1 MKKDCSFWTVSK
13 SFLCVILFYKR
24 HPANVFS
31 SKPQSELLPFAETV
45 VGKATGPGLSGG
57 QVCVPCAFIHSFVI
71 NGGASKSHLCTYLE
85 ATFGNS
91 SSAFEASK
99 CAILG

>member
-1 MKKDCSFWTVSK
+1 MHQMSNDKD
-13 SFLCVILFYKR
+13 
-24 HPANVFS
+24 
-31 SKPQSELLPFAETV
+31 
-45 VGKATGPGLSGG
+45 
-57 QVCVPCAFIHSFVI
+57 
-71 NGGASKSHLCTYLE
+71 GGASKSRLCTYLE